1 MSKFDYH
8 KEACETSSHKK
19 KSTGTGTKKSKHKHL
34 YEPCIL
40 SYPDDW
46 WEKAHLR
53 RKRGS
58 RTSFIAT
65 YCPICGKIG
74 TIKDRSRWYQPE
86 TVFTGNIQWT
96 RTVLTEEGERE
107 MNPKTRTLPYFE
119 IDEPFIKSV
128 KFVELEE

>member
-1 MSKFDYH
+1 MSKFDYSAEL
-8 KEACETSSHKK
+8 KDTTPYKK
-19 KSTGTGTKKSKHKHL
+19 KSTGTGTKKSKHKHI

-46 WEKAHLR
+46 WEKEHLR
-53 RKRGS
+53 RKRGP
-58 RTSFIAT
+58 RTPIIAT
-65 YCPICGKIG
+65 YCSVCGKIG
-74 TIKDRSRWYQPE
+74 SIKDRSRWYKPE

-96 RTVLTEEGERE
+96 RSVLTEEGERE

-119 IDEPFIKSV
+119 IDSPIIKII